1 MRRPIVLVALVVVV
15 LAAAGYLVVAKP
27 FGRASSSLETARVTR
42 GALQSTVELAGT
54 LEPRESRSL
63 TFGTS
68 GTVQAVSV
76 AVGDTVTVGQV
87 LATLDDSLV
96 RSQVTAAETALRSA
110 QARLDADRAG
120 LTSAQLASAKDPV
133 TQAQAALSSAQQAE
147 KAARNQRSTAVAAAQ
162 ATLDEA
168 EARLAADTEAGAVEA
183 ILTVDRLAI
192 RAAEA
197 NLASVTGQADAA
209 VAQAATA
216 VTSARSALTAA
227 QHAYTVRTAPAPT
240 ALIAADEAA
249 VASAELSLATARQ
262 SLSLATITSPIAG
275 TVTEVGVRSGD
286 RVGGI
291 GAGSGSG
298 GAIGGLSGA
307 SAAAI
312 VVQDLGSLRVTAT
325 ASEIDVVALELH
337 QKADVTLDAI
347 PDLTLAAEVCELGR
361 TGSAAQGVVEYPV
374 TLCMTNDDARVRTGM
389 SANISIVLARR
400 ENVLMVPTPAVRSVD
415 GKSVVRVLRSDDSIA
430 DVEVVTG
437 VSSGTRIEIVSGLA
451 EGDEVLVGSS
461 SVTR

>member
-1 MRRPIVLVALVVVV
+1 MRRPIALVALVVVL

-54 LEPRESRSL
+54 LAPRESRSL

-68 GTVQAVSV
+68 GTVRAVSV
-76 AVGDTVTVGQV
+76 VVGDTVTVGQV
-87 LATLDDSLV
+87 LATLDDDLV
-96 RSQVTAAETALRSA
+96 RSQVAAAETALRSA

-133 TQAQAALSSAQQAE
+133 TQAKAALGSAQQAE
-147 KAARNQRSTAVAAAQ
+147 KAARSQRSTAVAAAQ

-168 EARLAADTEAGAVEA
+168 EARLAADTAAGAAEA
-183 ILTVDRLAI
+183 VLTVDRLAI
-192 RAAEA
+192 QAAQA
-197 NLASVTGQADAA
+197 NLASVTAQADGA
-209 VAQAATA
+209 VAQAVAA
-216 VTSARSALTAA
+216 VMSARSALTAA
-227 QHAYTVRTAPAPT
+227 QHAYDVRIAPAPT

-275 TVTEVGVRSGD
+275 TITEVGFRSGD

-291 GAGSGSG
+291 AAGSAGSL
-298 GAIGGLSGA
+298 GGLTGA
-307 SAAAI
+307 TGGSI
-312 VVQDLGSLRVTAT
+312 VVQDLGSLRVMAT

-347 PDLTLAAEVCELGR
+347 PALTLAAEVCELGR
-361 TGSAAQGVVEYPV
+361 TGSSAQGVVEYPV
-374 TLCMTNDDARVRTGM
+374 TLCMTNDDERVRTGM

-400 ENVLMVPTPAVRSVD
+400 DDVLMVPTPAIRTVD
-415 GKSVVRVLRSDDSIA
+415 GKSMVRVIRSDDSID

-437 VSSGTRIEIVSGLA
+437 ISSGTRIEIVSGLA
-451 EGDEVLVGSS
+451 EGDEVVVGSAS
-461 SVTR
+461 GATR